1 MTNPEYEAACVTA
14 AQCGLRFE
22 GEHLLK
28 QYDEIIAAAEAN
40 LERLREGRRE
50 IVNRYDLNRYDLN
63 RRVS

>member
-1 MTNPEYEAACVTA
+1 MTNPEYEAACITA
-14 AQCGLRFE
+14 AQCSLRFE

-50 IVNRYDLNRYDLN
+50 IINRYDLNREV
-63 RRVS
+63 RA

>member
-14 AQCGLRFE
+14 SQCSLRFE

-28 QYDEIIAAAEAN
+28 QYDDIIAAAEAN

-50 IVNRYDLNRYDLN
+50 IVNRYDLNREA
-63 RRVS
+63 RA